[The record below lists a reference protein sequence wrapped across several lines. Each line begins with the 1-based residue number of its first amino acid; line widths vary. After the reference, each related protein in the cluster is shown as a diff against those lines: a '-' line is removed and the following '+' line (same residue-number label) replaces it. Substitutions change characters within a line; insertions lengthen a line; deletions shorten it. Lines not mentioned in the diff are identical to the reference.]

1 MLLNDPR
8 FLFAALS
15 SAGLAVTAVVIV
27 FKRRLTPAERERR
40 RRAAL
45 NKERRTV
52 EGFITEAGAELIHYQ
67 YELRGVTYFA
77 SQDVTALGDHLP
89 GDPTRVIG
97 AAGVKYD
104 PKNPANSIVLC
115 EGWSGLPIKKELSDA
130 MHN

>member
-1 MLLNDPR
+1 VTGQDLR
-8 FLFAALS
+8 FIIGAA
-15 SAGLAVTAVVIV
+15 SAISLMTMAVVILYQ
-27 FKRRLTPAERERR
+27 RRLTPAERERR
-40 RRAAL
+40 RRALL

-77 SQDVTALGDHLP
+77 SQDVTALSDHLP

-104 PKNPANSIVLC
+104 PRNPANSIVLC
-115 EGWSGLPIKKELSDA
+115 EEWSGLPVKKELPDA
-130 MHN
+130 IHD

>member
-1 MLLNDPR
+1 MISLDPR
-8 FLFAALS
+8 YLIGAV
-15 SAGLAVTAVVIV
+15 SAVSLMTVAIAILYQ
-27 FKRRLTPAERERR
+27 RRLTPAERERR